1 MSNILTKLDFTCP
14 QSLVIGDIHGRYDLL
29 CKALELV
36 ETLSEKLPTNLILLG
51 DYIDRGGNSKLVM
64 EKLWQLFNNNPN
76 QSNKVALMGNHEQ
89 MCIYAHNFSLFEE
102 WIENGGD
109 STLESYNADT
119 LPAHDIKFMS
129 SMPIVAEDK
138 NAIYVHAGINPNH
151 FYDSDKQYPQCLWIR
166 DEFFQNVAK
175 LNYPKPI
182 IYGHTTRT
190 KPEIHRDEFEVIVA
204 VGIDTGAEF
213 SDHLTLLQI
222 ISEDEAG
229 LDQFMTSWT
238 LTPRDT
244 YPSAYFR

>member
-1 MSNILTKLDFTCP
+1 MD
-14 QSLVIGDIHGRYDLL
+14 
-29 CKALELV
+29 A
-36 ETLSEKLPTNLILLG
+36 LSEKLPTNLIFLG
-51 DYIDRGGNSKLVM
+51 DYIDRGGNSKLVI
-64 EKLWQLFNNNPN
+64 EKLRSYFTDNPSQN
-76 QSNKVALMGNHEQ
+76 NKVALMGNHEQ

-109 STLESYNADT
+109 KTLESYNADH
-119 LPAHDIKFMS
+119 LPQPDLIFMS
-129 SMPIVAEDK
+129 GMPIVAEDK
-138 NAIYVHAGINPNH
+138 NAIYVHAGINPYH
-151 FYDSDKQYPQCLWIR
+151 SYDSDKQYPQCLWIR
-166 DEFFQNVAK
+166 EEFFQNAAK

-182 IYGHTTRT
+182 IYGHTPRA

-213 SDHLTLLQI
+213 SDQLTLLQI

-238 LTPRDT
+238 ITPKDT